1 MIVIIHYHYYHYHTY
16 VTIIITIVIIIV
28 SSAVQGLPDGVLRR
42 VGVDG
47 RHEVVDVGGV
57 CGREQGGGR
66 ADGLVVG
73 EASRSVDVQWLVAE
87 GRGGGRGRQGA
98 RSGVSCQGLGR
109 AGERGGVQGGDGP
122 GGKRERG
129 HMHCAMFFFKRGIIL
144 VLHLNLF

>member
-1 MIVIIHYHYYHYHTY
+1 M
-16 VTIIITIVIIIV
+16 
-28 SSAVQGLPDGVLRR
+28 SSAVQGLPDGVLCR

-73 EASRSVDVQWLVAE
+73 EASRGVDVQWLVAE

-98 RSGVSCQGLGR
+98 RSRMSCQGLRR
-109 AGERGGVQGGDGP
+109 AGERGGVQGGDSP
-122 GGKRERG
+122 GGEREREVTCTVHG
-129 HMHCAMFFFKRGIIL
+129 FSLGGESYQFYIL
-144 VLHLNLF
+144 ICINELL